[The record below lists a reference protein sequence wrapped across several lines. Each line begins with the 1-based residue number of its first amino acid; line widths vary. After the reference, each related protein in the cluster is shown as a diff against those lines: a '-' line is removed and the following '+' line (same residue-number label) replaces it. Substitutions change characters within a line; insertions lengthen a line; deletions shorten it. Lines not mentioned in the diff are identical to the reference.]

1 MFLFALQEG
10 SSWSGTTQQI
20 HDRSYS
26 LWQSMNVGN
35 EGIVWNQRVAY
46 RCPFGKNI
54 GIGLVPSCTIY
65 TFWVSPLLIN
75 KFSQQ
80 RASQTKRRH
89 RYFTLVDRVDRSFN
103 FGAKWS
109 TLDSSDSAGSY
120 PLGWE
125 GSSIGETIA
134 VICHYDDNE
143 ELKETPFSTDRI
155 QKVSSGSTPFST
167 KRIQK
172 VSGGSTRNQS
182 SCFGLDHWI
191 MKHNITMGK
200 TSLQNH

>member
-1 MFLFALQEG
+1 MKESFETRELLIDVLLGRILA
-10 SSWSGTTQQI
+10 S
-20 HDRSYS
+20 
-26 LWQSMNVGN
+26 
-35 EGIVWNQRVAY
+35 VWYHHVPY
-46 RCPFGKNI
+46 IPFGYR
-54 GIGLVPSCTIY
+54 LT
-65 TFWVSPLLIN
+65 LLIN

-172 VSGGSTRNQS
+172 VSGGSSRNQS
-182 SCFGLDHWI
+182 SCLGLDQWI